1 MLYERLDRSA
11 LYRFSPHNISV
22 SILKMKEISEKDI
35 PRGIKNFIDK
45 SEEEFNGEILNYS
58 EDD

>member
-1 MLYERLDRSA
+1 
-11 LYRFSPHNISV
+11 
-22 SILKMKEISEKDI
+22 MKEISEKDI